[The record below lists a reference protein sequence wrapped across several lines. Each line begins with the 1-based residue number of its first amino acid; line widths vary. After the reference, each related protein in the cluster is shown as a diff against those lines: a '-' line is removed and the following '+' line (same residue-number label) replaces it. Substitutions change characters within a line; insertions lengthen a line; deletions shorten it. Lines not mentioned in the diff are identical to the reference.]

1 MRTGLSRKTSWESR
15 ERHPKEK
22 RLFPRRAGSSLGLLG
37 TGRSRWSRRPSEK
50 RAQSHCFPNLRPP
63 ETQAHLPWKLLSHL
77 DPFWV
82 DAQETFCSFSSGKG
96 DVPTRPPTWTGIG
109 ACAAGPSSRAF
120 PAPGSEPVRAHAGVA
135 PSRSAPWSPRPR
147 SDAEATASPQPRR
160 PVSAPHTLTPLAHGA
175 EADTAR
181 PRKWGFPGGAVVKNR
196 LPMQGTQV
204 RALIQEDPTCCG
216 ATKPVCHDY

>member
-22 RLFPRRAGSSLGLLG
+22 RLFPRCAGSSLGLLG

-96 DVPTRPPTWTGIG
+96 DVPT
-109 ACAAGPSSRAF
+109 A
-120 PAPGSEPVRAHAGVA
+120 
-135 PSRSAPWSPRPR
+135 
-147 SDAEATASPQPRR
+147 
-160 PVSAPHTLTPLAHGA
+160 LTPRTVTLVPPPGPQHTPALCSHIHVRSHSHTN
-175 EADTAR
+175 ADRDTHSQSHLRAR
-181 PRKWGFPGGAVVKNR
+181 KA
-196 LPMQGTQV
+196 
-204 RALIQEDPTCCG
+204 AIC
-216 ATKPVCHDY
+216 